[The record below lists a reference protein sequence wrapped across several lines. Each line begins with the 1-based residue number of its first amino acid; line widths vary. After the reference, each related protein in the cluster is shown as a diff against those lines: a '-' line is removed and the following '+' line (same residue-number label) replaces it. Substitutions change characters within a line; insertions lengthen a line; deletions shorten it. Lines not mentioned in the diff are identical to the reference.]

1 MAWEINAHQGRKVP
15 IGEAEKAV
23 IDLADAPKR
32 RSQTPGVRI
41 WFILGRR

>member
-15 IGEAEKAV
+15 IGEAEKVV
-23 IDLADAPKR
+23 IWPTPKR
-32 RSQTPGVRI
+32 RSQTPGARV

>member
-23 IDLADAPKR
+23 IDLADAR
-32 RSQTPGVRI
+32 RSQTPGVRV